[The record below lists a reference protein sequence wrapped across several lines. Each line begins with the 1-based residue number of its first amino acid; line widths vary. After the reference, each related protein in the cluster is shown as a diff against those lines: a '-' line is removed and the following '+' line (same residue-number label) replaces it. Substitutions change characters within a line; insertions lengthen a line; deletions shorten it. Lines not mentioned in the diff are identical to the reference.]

1 MQSNEDISVKQE
13 MKNSS
18 EMKILLLNF
27 SNNKFDTVWI
37 FDQPFVNRSY
47 KGGGR
52 YLKLYFTYVIFWY
65 ELFALSNNFW
75 DELCNIIR
83 SML

>member
-1 MQSNEDISVKQE
+1 

-27 SNNKFDTVWI
+27 SNNKCDTVKI
-37 FDQPFVNRSY
+37 FDQPFVYRSY

-52 YLKLYFTYVIFWY
+52 YLKLYFTYLIF
-65 ELFALSNNFW
+65 
-75 DELCNIIR
+75 
-83 SML
+83 